1 MMGID
6 ETKVDAMT
14 RDELYEKL
22 KPLAMALQNN
32 LISKQHAFNTN
43 RNLVDECKSNGI
55 NNKLMVEDLAIVE
68 VFSDL
73 NIAYKYYC
81 ELHKQDK
88 SRKLNIGDTRKE
100 NLEFKI
106 ERIGLMR

>member
-1 MMGID
+1 MLWNEVRKTYQNKWVVFDGL
-6 ETKVDAMT
+6 KQ
-14 RDELYEKL
+14 YEE
-22 KPLAMALQNN
+22 
-32 LISKQHAFNTN
+32 
-43 RNLVDECKSNGI
+43 D
-55 NNKLMVEDLAIVE
+55 NKLIVEELAIVE

-73 NIAYKYYC
+73 NTAYKYYC

-88 SRKLNIGDTRKE
+88 SRKLNIGHTRKE